1 MKSSLSGKNIVITGA
16 SSGIGKTTAL
26 ALAAEGANLILAAR
40 RELILED
47 VAMQCQKLGVIANF
61 YKTDVT
67 ILDDVNNL
75 FEFALE
81 QLGSIDIWINNAG
94 VGAVG
99 EFIKTPMEAHEQVI
113 KTNLI
118 GYMHGAY
125 VALPYFKDQGSG
137 ILINN
142 ISLGAFVPTPF
153 ASAYAASK
161 FGLRGF
167 TEAIR
172 AEMSDQKN
180 IHICDVFPAFI
191 DTPGFENSANFIGKK
206 LKPLPPVYDAQKVAD
221 AVISLCKTPKDKIMV
236 GNSGRVA
243 KAVHAVTPKL
253 LGVVMAKFMQT
264 YFKGAPD
271 EEKTEGN
278 LFKSGW
284 RNLHPLRLFF
294 KH

>member
-1 MKSSLSGKNIVITGA
+1 MEQSLIGKNIVITGA

-26 ALAAEGANLILAAR
+26 TLAQQGANLILAAR
-40 RELILED
+40 RELELED
-47 VAMQCQKLGVIANF
+47 VALACQKFGAEAYY

-67 ILDDVNNL
+67 ELDQVNNL

-81 QLGSIDIWINNAG
+81 KLGSIDIWVNNAG

-99 EFIKTPMEAHEQVI
+99 EFIKTPMASHEQVI

-125 VALPYFKDQGSG
+125 VSLPYFKDQGQG
-137 ILINN
+137 TLINN

-161 FGLRGF
+161 FGLKGF

-172 AEMSDQKN
+172 AELHDQKG

-191 DTPGFENSANFIGKK
+191 DTPGFDHGANYVGKK
-206 LKPLPPVYDAQKVAD
+206 LKPIPPVYDAQKVAD
-221 AVISLCKTPKDKIMV
+221 AVLALCNHPKDKMMV
-236 GNSGRVA
+236 GASGKVA
-243 KAVHAVTPKL
+243 KVVHAVTPKL
-253 LGVVMAKFMQT
+253 LGLVMTKFMQT
-264 YFKGAPD
+264 YFKGAAI
-271 EEKTEGN
+271 ENKTDGN
-278 LFKSGW
+278 LFKIGW
-284 RNLHPLRLFF
+284 RNLHPLRLFT

>member
-1 MKSSLSGKNIVITGA
+1 MEPSLSGKNIVITGA

-26 ALAAEGANLILAAR
+26 ALAAQGANLILAAR
-40 RELILED
+40 RELVLED
-47 VAMQCQKLGVIANF
+47 VAMGCQQLGAEAYS

-81 QLGSIDIWINNAG
+81 RLGSIDIWINNAG
-94 VGAVG
+94 IGAVG
-99 EFIKTPMEAHEQVI
+99 EFIKTPMEAHTQVI

-125 VALPYFKDQGSG
+125 VALPYFKTNGRG

-142 ISLGAFVPTPF
+142 ISLGAYVPTPF
-153 ASAYAASK
+153 ASAYTASK
-161 FGLRGF
+161 FGLKGF
-167 TEAIR
+167 TEALR
-172 AEMSDQKN
+172 AEMHDQKD
-180 IHICDVFPAFI
+180 IYICDVFPAFI

-206 LKPLPPVYDAQKVAD
+206 FKPIPPVYDAQKVAD
-221 AVISLCKTPKDKIMV
+221 AVITLCKHPKDKVMV
-236 GNSGRVA
+236 GNSGRLA
-243 KAVHAVTPKL
+243 KAIHAVSPKL
-253 LGVVMAKFMQT
+253 LGLAMAKFMQS
-264 YFKGAPD
+264 YFKGAPL
-271 EEKTEGN
+271 EEKSEGN
-278 LFKSGW
+278 LFKPGW

>member
-1 MKSSLSGKNIVITGA
+1 MEASLAGKNIVITGA
-16 SSGIGKTTAL
+16 SSGIGKTTAI
-26 ALAAEGANLILAAR
+26 ALAAQGANLILAAR
-40 RELILED
+40 RELVLED
-47 VAMQCQKLGVIANF
+47 VAMSCQKIGAEAYY

-67 ILDDVNNL
+67 SLDQVNNL

-81 QLGSIDIWINNAG
+81 RLGSIDIWINNAG

-99 EFIKTPMEAHEQVI
+99 EFIKTPMDVHEQVI

-125 VALPYFKDQGSG
+125 VALPYFKNQGSG

-161 FGLRGF
+161 FGLKGF
-167 TEAIR
+167 TEALR
-172 AEMSDQKN
+172 AEMFDQKE
-180 IHICDVFPAFI
+180 IYICDVYPAFI
-191 DTPGFENSANFIGKK
+191 DTPGFEHGANFIGRK
-206 LKPLPPVYDAQKVAD
+206 LKPIPPVYNAQKVAD
-221 AVISLCKTPKDKIMV
+221 AVVSLCKQPKDKVMV

-243 KAVHAVTPKL
+243 KVVHAITPKL
-253 LGVVMAKFMQT
+253 LGYAMARFMKS
-264 YFKGAPD
+264 YFKGAP
-271 EEKTEGN
+271 EKEKSEGN
-278 LFKSGW
+278 LFKPGW

>member
-1 MKSSLSGKNIVITGA
+1 MEPSLLGKNIVITGA

-26 ALAAEGANLILAAR
+26 ALAAQGANLILAAR
-40 RELILED
+40 RELLLND
-47 VAMQCQKLGVIANF
+47 VAMTCQEFGVEAYS

-67 ILDDVNNL
+67 LLDDVNNL

-81 QLGSIDIWINNAG
+81 RLGSIDIWINNAG

-125 VALPYFKDQGSG
+125 VSLPYFKTVGAG

-153 ASAYAASK
+153 ASAYTASK
-161 FGLRGF
+161 FGLKGF
-167 TEAIR
+167 TEALR
-172 AEMSDQKN
+172 AEMHDQKN
-180 IHICDVFPAFI
+180 LYICDVFPAFI
-191 DTPGFENSANFIGKK
+191 DTPGFEHSANYIGRK
-206 LKPLPPVYDAQKVAD
+206 LKPLPPVYDPQKVAD
-221 AVISLCKTPKDKIMV
+221 AVIALCTHPRDKIMV
-236 GNSGRVA
+236 GNSGRLA
-243 KAVHAVTPKL
+243 KVVHAITPKL
-253 LGVVMAKFMQT
+253 FGNVMAKFMQT
-264 YFKGAPD
+264 YFKGAP
-271 EEKTEGN
+271 EEEISEGN
-278 LFKSGW
+278 LFKVGW

>member
-1 MKSSLSGKNIVITGA
+1 MESSLSGKNIVITGA

-26 ALAAEGANLILAAR
+26 SLAAQGANLVLAAR
-40 RELILED
+40 RELILDD
-47 VAMQCQKLGVIANF
+47 VAMRCQELGVKAYP

-67 ILDDVNNL
+67 QLDDVNNL
-75 FEFALE
+75 FEFALDR
-81 QLGSIDIWINNAG
+81 LGTIDIWINNAG

-125 VALPYFKDQGSG
+125 VSLPYFKTAGAG

-153 ASAYAASK
+153 ASAYTASK
-161 FGLRGF
+161 FGLKGF
-167 TEAIR
+167 TEALR
-172 AEMSDQKN
+172 AEMHDQKN
-180 IHICDVFPAFI
+180 IYICDVFPAFI
-191 DTPGFENSANFIGKK
+191 DTPGFEHSANYIGKK
-206 LKPLPPVYDAQKVAD
+206 LKPIPPVYDPQKVAD
-221 AVISLCKTPKDKIMV
+221 AVVALCKHPKDKIMV

-243 KAVHAVTPKL
+243 KAVHSMTPNL
-253 LGVVMAKFMQT
+253 LGNVMMRFMQT
-264 YFKGAPD
+264 YFKGAPE
-271 EEKTEGN
+271 EEKSEGN
-278 LFKSGW
+278 LFKPGW